1 MDPLSITTGVIAIIG
16 VVDQAAKCIQKLR
29 AIRQAPQELRLLI
42 NEVADLWEVLRLV
55 ETAQRPPEY
64 RESAL
69 PLEEEEAAKG
79 LDRLIARI
87 SGKLLELDSLLDH
100 HWSHTQRRMPD
111 FSWIRG
117 KQRADALRAD
127 LTQLRMNISTAL
139 SATACATVSRVE
151 SAVERLNSEQ
161 LKSTQVLTSL
171 VGRLGLKHQDPI
183 SSNFQIDQKQ
193 CNLNL
198 TLQYPVQPE
207 EIAHFTDPKFPREGS
222 TMTRRIPGTL
232 KPSAPPTTSQ
242 PLHIHARKGTGA
254 CQSWCSC
261 ACHAKNVLRT
271 NRRNGLASLSISYSG
286 LPWVTAK
293 CDQKSCRSRS
303 LPAVALNIQFPS
315 WLWKQYLSSSFVCS
329 PLHTTNLN
337 FALSRTVS
345 WMSSLWRHGLD
356 GNVRAIQDL
365 FSEGLASPFDV
376 QALGGSVLHYA
387 TDHGH
392 WDLCKFLIGEGAM
405 LDNED
410 DFHNTP
416 TTLAWEKVLSG
427 ALTEDVASM
436 VSNMFADTDFMQTR
450 QFSIVHKIVL
460 HLIPRSIE
468 SELDYSTRDLDAVDS
483 SGRTPIAW
491 AAVRGDELA
500 LNTLIGYSADV
511 NLADG
516 QGNTPLHHARNAA
529 CVDILLAAGADK
541 TARNIFGH
549 TPLHM
554 VCRGTGSLA
563 LLKCLVAAGVDIDA
577 TDKSGETALATAT
590 FNSHVDCASLLV
602 HSGADINIA
611 NRANDAPIHLALQSD
626 VPAVLQLLLNKGAK
640 YQEPNNSG
648 RTILHYAAGL
658 VSAETIQ
665 ILKAHGLLGID
676 LDAKDDQG
684 KTVDNLLEER
694 VDDDSDP
701 LFKSRLQDLLDSVR
715 IAPSRTELAVPETPE
730 MKIEVKGPF
739 GMIKDEPVVL
749 VTSVA
754 PGDEDDVYDVEND
767 THGPAVF
774 FDAVED
780 IQQGL
785 QAIPIVA

>member
-183 SSNFQIDQKQ
+183 SSTIQIDQKQ

-207 EIAHFTDPKFPREGS
+207 ETEHFTDTKLALEDS
-222 TMTRRIPGTL
+222 TMTRRIP
-232 KPSAPPTTSQ
+232 
-242 PLHIHARKGTGA
+242 
-254 CQSWCSC
+254 
-261 ACHAKNVLRT
+261 
-271 NRRNGLASLSISYSG
+271 
-286 LPWVTAK
+286 
-293 CDQKSCRSRS
+293 
-303 LPAVALNIQFPS
+303 
-315 WLWKQYLSSSFVCS
+315 
-329 PLHTTNLN
+329 
-337 FALSRTVS
+337 
-345 WMSSLWRHGLD
+345 
-356 GNVRAIQDL
+356 DL

-436 VSNMFADTDFMQTR
+436 VSNMFADTDFMQAR

-511 NLADG
+511 NLPDG

-554 VCRGTGSLA
+554 VCRGTGSLT

-590 FNSHVDCASLLV
+590 FNSHVDCASHLV

-701 LFKSRLQDLLDSVR
+701 LFKSSLQDLLDSVR

-754 PGDEDDVYDVEND
+754 PGDEDDVYHVEND

-774 FDAVED
+774 FDAVEE

>member
-232 KPSAPPTTSQ
+232 KPIPF
-242 PLHIHARKGTGA
+242 
-254 CQSWCSC
+254 
-261 ACHAKNVLRT
+261 
-271 NRRNGLASLSISYSG
+271 LALE
-286 LPWVTAK
+286 
-293 CDQKSCRSRS
+293 
-303 LPAVALNIQFPS
+303 
-315 WLWKQYLSSSFVCS
+315 
-329 PLHTTNLN
+329 
-337 FALSRTVS
+337 TVS
-345 WMSSLWRHGLD
+345 LIILRLFAAPHDQLELCSLED
-356 GNVRAIQDL
+356 DL

>member
-1 MDPLSITTGVIAIIG
+1 
-16 VVDQAAKCIQKLR
+16 
-29 AIRQAPQELRLLI
+29 
-42 NEVADLWEVLRLV
+42 
-55 ETAQRPPEY
+55 
-64 RESAL
+64 
-69 PLEEEEAAKG
+69 
-79 LDRLIARI
+79 
-87 SGKLLELDSLLDH
+87 
-100 HWSHTQRRMPD
+100 
-111 FSWIRG
+111 
-117 KQRADALRAD
+117 
-127 LTQLRMNISTAL
+127 
-139 SATACATVSRVE
+139 
-151 SAVERLNSEQ
+151 
-161 LKSTQVLTSL
+161 
-171 VGRLGLKHQDPI
+171 
-183 SSNFQIDQKQ
+183 
-193 CNLNL
+193 
-198 TLQYPVQPE
+198 
-207 EIAHFTDPKFPREGS
+207 
-222 TMTRRIPGTL
+222 MTRRIPGTL
-232 KPSAPPTTSQ
+232 KPTVSPTTSQ
-242 PLHIHARKGTGA
+242 PMQIHARKGTAA

-261 ACHAKNVLRT
+261 ACHAKNFLRT

-303 LPAVALNIQFPS
+303 LPTVALNIQFPS
-315 WLWKQYLSSSFVCS
+315 WFWKQYLSSSFAYS
-329 PLHTTNLN
+329 PLHATNLN

-345 WMSSLWRHGLD
+345 WLSSLWRHGLD

-365 FSEGLASPFDV
+365 FSQGLASPFDV
-376 QALGGSVLHYA
+376 QSLGGSVLHYA
-387 TDHGH
+387 ADHGH
-392 WDLCKFLIGEGAM
+392 WELCKFLIGEGAM

-427 ALTEDVASM
+427 SLAENEASM

-460 HLIPRSIE
+460 RLIPKSIE

-500 LNTLIGYSADV
+500 LNTLISYSADV
-511 NLADG
+511 NLPDG

-541 TARNIFGH
+541 TARNTFGH

-554 VCRGTGSLA
+554 VCRGTGSLP
-563 LLKCLVAAGVDIDA
+563 LLKCLVTAGVNVDA

-590 FNSHVDCASLLV
+590 FNSHIDCASHLV
-602 HSGADINIA
+602 HSGADINLT
-611 NRANDAPIHLALQSD
+611 NRTKDAPIHLALQSD

-665 ILKAHGLLGID
+665 ILKAHGLPGID
-676 LDAKDDQG
+676 VDAKDDEG
-684 KTVDNLLEER
+684 RSVHDLLEER
-694 VDDDSDP
+694 VDDDSEP
-701 LFKSRLQDLLDSVR
+701 LFKSRFHDLLHSVKAAQR
-715 IAPSRTELAVPETPE
+715 RSQPFAPEPLDLA
-730 MKIEVKGPF
+730 IEVKGSF
-739 GMIKDEPVVL
+739 GLNKDDPVVH

-754 PGDEDDVYDVEND
+754 LGEDDDVYDCEND

-774 FDAVED
+774 FDAVEE

-785 QAIPIVA
+785 QAIPIMA

>member
-1 MDPLSITTGVIAIIG
+1 MDPFSITTGVITIVG
-16 VVDQAAKCIQKLR
+16 VIQQAAKCIKKLR

-55 ETAQRPPEY
+55 ETAQRPPAY

-69 PLEEEEAAKG
+69 PLEEEEPAKG
-79 LDRLIARI
+79 LDRLIART

-111 FSWIRG
+111 FSWVRG

-127 LTQLRMNISTAL
+127 LTQLRGNISTAL

-171 VGRLGLKHQDPI
+171 VGRLGLKHQDPA
-183 SSNFQIDQKQ
+183 SSIFQIDQKQ

-198 TLQYPVQPE
+198 TVQYPVQPE
-207 EIAHFTDPKFPREGS
+207 KTEHFTDTKLPLEDS

-232 KPSAPPTTSQ
+232 KP
-242 PLHIHARKGTGA
+242 
-254 CQSWCSC
+254 
-261 ACHAKNVLRT
+261 
-271 NRRNGLASLSISYSG
+271 
-286 LPWVTAK
+286 
-293 CDQKSCRSRS
+293 
-303 LPAVALNIQFPS
+303 
-315 WLWKQYLSSSFVCS
+315 
-329 PLHTTNLN
+329 
-337 FALSRTVS
+337 
-345 WMSSLWRHGLD
+345 
-356 GNVRAIQDL
+356 DL
-365 FSEGLASPFDV
+365 FSEGLASPWDV

-427 ALTEDVASM
+427 ALTDDVASM

-460 HLIPRSIE
+460 HLIPRSLE

-511 NLADG
+511 NLPDG

-541 TARNIFGH
+541 TARNTFGH

-554 VCRGTGSLA
+554 VCRGTGSLT
-563 LLKCLVAAGVDIDA
+563 LLKCLVAAGVDFDA

-590 FNSHVDCASLLV
+590 FNSHVDCASHLV

-658 VSAETIQ
+658 VSVETIQ

-676 LDAKDDQG
+676 VDAKDDQG
-684 KTVDNLLEER
+684 KTVDDLLEER

-701 LFKSRLQDLLDSVR
+701 LFKSRFQDLLDTVR
-715 IAPSRTELAVPETPE
+715 IAPSRMELAAPETPE
-730 MKIEVKGPF
+730 MTIEMKGPF
-739 GMIKDEPVVL
+739 GLIKDEPVVH

-754 PGDEDDVYDVEND
+754 PGEDDDVYDVEND

-774 FDAVED
+774 FDAVEE

>member
-1 MDPLSITTGVIAIIG
+1 
-16 VVDQAAKCIQKLR
+16 
-29 AIRQAPQELRLLI
+29 
-42 NEVADLWEVLRLV
+42 
-55 ETAQRPPEY
+55 
-64 RESAL
+64 
-69 PLEEEEAAKG
+69 
-79 LDRLIARI
+79 
-87 SGKLLELDSLLDH
+87 
-100 HWSHTQRRMPD
+100 
-111 FSWIRG
+111 
-117 KQRADALRAD
+117 
-127 LTQLRMNISTAL
+127 
-139 SATACATVSRVE
+139 
-151 SAVERLNSEQ
+151 
-161 LKSTQVLTSL
+161 
-171 VGRLGLKHQDPI
+171 
-183 SSNFQIDQKQ
+183 
-193 CNLNL
+193 
-198 TLQYPVQPE
+198 
-207 EIAHFTDPKFPREGS
+207 
-222 TMTRRIPGTL
+222 
-232 KPSAPPTTSQ
+232 
-242 PLHIHARKGTGA
+242 
-254 CQSWCSC
+254 
-261 ACHAKNVLRT
+261 
-271 NRRNGLASLSISYSG
+271 
-286 LPWVTAK
+286 
-293 CDQKSCRSRS
+293 
-303 LPAVALNIQFPS
+303 
-315 WLWKQYLSSSFVCS
+315 
-329 PLHTTNLN
+329 
-337 FALSRTVS
+337 
-345 WMSSLWRHGLD
+345 MSSLWRHGLD

-365 FSEGLASPFDV
+365 FSEGLASPWDV

-427 ALTEDVASM
+427 ALTDDVASM

-460 HLIPRSIE
+460 HLIPRSLE

-511 NLADG
+511 NLPDG

-541 TARNIFGH
+541 TARNTFGH

-554 VCRGTGSLA
+554 VCRGTGSLT
-563 LLKCLVAAGVDIDA
+563 LLKCLVAAGVDFDA

-590 FNSHVDCASLLV
+590 FNSHVDCASHLV

-658 VSAETIQ
+658 VSVETIQ

-676 LDAKDDQG
+676 VDAKDDQG
-684 KTVDNLLEER
+684 KTVDDLLEER

-701 LFKSRLQDLLDSVR
+701 LFKSRFQDLLDTVR
-715 IAPSRTELAVPETPE
+715 IAPSRMELAAPETPE
-730 MKIEVKGPF
+730 MTIEMKGPF
-739 GMIKDEPVVL
+739 GLIKDEPVVH

-754 PGDEDDVYDVEND
+754 PGEDDDVYDVEND

-774 FDAVED
+774 FDAVEE